1 MKAVFE
7 QITEFELQKIS
18 LKSCNEKTEK
28 DADKC
33 SKDPEGKKDIQ
44 LLGTD
49 NKLWKAV
56 KGNIEKIQKTWS
68 RDPKFR
74 KKTLKKPANWAV
86 LSFS

>member
-28 DADKC
+28 DADKY

-44 LLGTD
+44 LLGTENSLKMIRNSFLFHLRSSICSQD
-49 NKLWKAV
+49 
-56 KGNIEKIQKTWS
+56 IKT
-68 RDPKFR
+68 F
-74 KKTLKKPANWAV
+74 V
-86 LSFS
+86 LTF

>member
-28 DADKC
+28 DADKY

-49 NKLWKAV
+49 NKL
-56 KGNIEKIQKTWS
+56 
-68 RDPKFR
+68 
-74 KKTLKKPANWAV
+74 
-86 LSFS
+86 